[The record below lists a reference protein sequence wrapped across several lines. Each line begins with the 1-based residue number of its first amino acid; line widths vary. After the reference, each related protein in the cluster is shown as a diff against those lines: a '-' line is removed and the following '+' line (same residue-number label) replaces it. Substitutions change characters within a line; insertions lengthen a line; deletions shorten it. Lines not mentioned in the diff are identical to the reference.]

1 MSDNRFPKD
10 NRLRR
15 EADFSRVYEKGRR
28 ASGNYFVFYLLQKEE
43 SKPRIGIVTPKY
55 IGKAV
60 TRNQIKRIIRESFRK
75 NKEKFEG
82 YDLIVKPKE
91 KVNELSNSVLAEK
104 FLSDHPSQ

>member
-15 EADFSRVYEKGRR
+15 ETDFSRVYEEGSRD
-28 ASGNYFVFYLLQKEE
+28 SGDYFVFYLLQKEE
-43 SKPRIGIVTPKY
+43 TKPRIGIVTPKCV
-55 IGKAV
+55 GKAV

-104 FLSDHPSQ
+104 FLNDHPSQ